1 MVDLGTLRPN
11 TGVTRAFQY
20 ALIIFAL
27 TVLIGLANAT
37 KVFGTLSRETI
48 LTHVHS
54 GTLGFITMGAFGV
67 ALWIFGG
74 GASVVAARNVLIS
87 AVATAAYI
95 LAFWSGNLPAR
106 AIFGTIELAVIVAWW
121 WWILTQVRAIG
132 FGRLDHPRLSVFL
145 AFTTLIVG
153 STLGVTVQ
161 VLLAT
166 GQILPAPG
174 QGPDLV
180 GGHVVAQVSGY
191 LVLFAVGVGEWRLR
205 ADRGARSR
213 LGLTQSYLL
222 FLAGLAAA
230 IGVLLGVIPLLL
242 ASNLFFIVAAAIF
255 VVRSYRGI
263 AGADWGAAGS
273 ARYFAVAP
281 IFLVVAVTLLTVL
294 VASFAQA
301 QGDVTKVPLGLIIAY
316 DHATFIGVV
325 TNILF
330 GTAVALAGSRGS
342 PWWDHA
348 VFWPLNVGLVGFL
361 GVLVFAGSG
370 SELVRYTATVMG
382 LGAVIGIVTLSMRLG
397 TATQPSPVAAGM
409 RV

>member
-1 MVDLGTLRPN
+1 VVDLGTLRPN

-20 ALIIFAL
+20 ALLIFTL
-27 TVLIGLANAT
+27 TVLIGLVNAT
-37 KVFGTLSRETI
+37 KIFGTLSRDTI

-54 GTLGFITMGAFGV
+54 GTLGFITMGAFGI

-74 GASVVAARNVLIS
+74 GVSPAAARNVLIS
-87 AVATAAYI
+87 ALATAAYI

-106 AIFGTIELAVIVAWW
+106 AIFGTIELVLIVAWW
-121 WWILTQVRAIG
+121 WWIFSQVRAIG

-145 AFTTLIVG
+145 AFTTLVIG
-153 STLGVTVQ
+153 STLGVTIQ

-166 GQILPAPG
+166 GQVLPAPG
-174 QGPDLV
+174 QGPDLL
-180 GGHVVAQVSGY
+180 GGHAVAQVSGY
-191 LVLFAVGVGEWRLR
+191 LVLMAVGIGEWRLR

-213 LGLTQSYLL
+213 SGLTQSYLL

-230 IGVLLGVIPLLL
+230 IGVLLGIVPLLL
-242 ASNLFFIVAAAIF
+242 VTNLFFIVAVAIF
-255 VVRSYRGI
+255 VVRSRRGI
-263 AGADWGAAGS
+263 LGAGWVDAGP
-273 ARYFAVAP
+273 ARHFAVAV

-301 QGDVTKVPLGLIIAY
+301 QGDPTRIPLGLIIAY
-316 DHATFIGVV
+316 DHATFIGVL

-342 PWWDHA
+342 RWDHA
-348 VFWPLNVGLVGFL
+348 TFWLLNVGLVGFL

-382 LGAVIGIVTLSMRLG
+382 LGAVIGIVTLLVRLG
-397 TATQPSPVAAGM
+397 SAAEPTPAPAAM
-409 RV
+409 RA

>member
-1 MVDLGTLRPN
+1 VVDLGTLRPN

-20 ALIIFAL
+20 ALLIFTL
-27 TVLIGLANAT
+27 TVLIGLVNAS
-37 KVFGTLSRETI
+37 KLFGTLSRDTI

-54 GTLGFITMGAFGV
+54 GTLGFITMGAFGI

-74 GASVVAARNVLIS
+74 GASAAAARNVLIS
-87 AVATAAYI
+87 ALATAAYI

-106 AIFGTIELAVIVAWW
+106 AIFGTIELVLIVAWW
-121 WWILTQVRAIG
+121 WWIFSQMRAIG

-145 AFTTLIVG
+145 AFTTLVVG

-166 GQILPAPG
+166 GQVLPAPG

-180 GGHVVAQVSGY
+180 GGHAVAQVSGY
-191 LVLFAVGVGEWRLR
+191 LVLMAVGVGEWRLR
-205 ADRGARSR
+205 ADRGAQSRS
-213 LGLTQSYLL
+213 GLTQTYLL
-222 FLAGLAAA
+222 FLGGLAAA
-230 IGVLLGVIPLLL
+230 LGVTLGLVPLLL
-242 ASNLFFIVAAAIF
+242 LTNVFLIVAVAIF
-255 VVRSYRGI
+255 VIRSRRGVLGARWGE
-263 AGADWGAAGS
+263 AGP
-273 ARYFAVAP
+273 ARHFAVAV

-301 QGDVTKVPLGLIIAY
+301 QGDVTRIPLGLIIAY
-316 DHATFIGVV
+316 DHATFIGVL

-342 PWWDHA
+342 RWDHA
-348 VFWPLNVGLVGFL
+348 TFWLLNVGLVGFL

-382 LGAVIGIVTLSMRLG
+382 LGAVIGIVTLSVRLG
-397 TATQPSPVAAGM
+397 SAAEPTPAPAAM
-409 RV
+409 RA